1 MCSFCCCESL
11 IQVNSVFDPEA
22 TEVVTPLAYCKLGK
36 DVEMQIGMDYLLL
49 SFTPCP
55 ILKVLGFLGL
65 TTDPSSFAEL
75 SQDVHNVTILDAR
88 KQNLGGFHETGFTLI
103 QLEKEP
109 ETKDWRK
116 LIINPKTKERDES
129 ADIKKFFDQME
140 LHIMEL
146 YPQTKRIRWTYNVVR
161 GRHDRKNIICW
172 T

>member
-1 MCSFCCCESL
+1 M
-11 IQVNSVFDPEA
+11 NSVFDPGA

-65 TTDPSSFAEL
+65 TTDQSSFAEL
-75 SQDVHNVTILDAR
+75 SPDVHNVTILDAR

-116 LIINPKTKERDES
+116 HRQPK
-129 ADIKKFFDQME
+129 DQGE
-140 LHIMEL
+140 GRVCRHQEVLRPDGASHHG
-146 YPQTKRIRWTYNVVR
+146 VVPS
-161 GRHDRKNIICW
+161 N
-172 T
+172 